1 MTAKVMSSP
10 ATRRRMLTPTLL
22 ALLLAGGGVLSLIL
36 ALVEPGER
44 IVVGP
49 ALLAHVTGLLAGYG
63 VAAMLVLMA
72 RSPVIEH
79 GVGADRLARWH
90 SRVGPVIILLA
101 AVHAVAAVQAWAQF
115 RGTDGVTAAREVLGW
130 PGLLA
135 ATLGLALLLAVG
147 VVSIRWIRRRLAY
160 EHWHVLHLLGYLAA
174 ALPFTHQLAGPNLAG
189 NRAVQ
194 IAWSLLYAYAF
205 ALVIRYRVV
214 QPLHQLWRHRLRVE
228 EIVPESRRVVSIV
241 MSGAHLDE
249 LRAEAGQFFRWRF
262 LTRSTWLASYPF
274 SLSAPPTNDR
284 LRITIKARGLG
295 TRLLH
300 DLHPGT
306 LVLAEGPY
314 GALTGARRR
323 RRRVLLIAGG
333 VGITPMRVLFE
344 SLDVP
349 GEDLTLVY
357 RAGSEDSLIFRAEL
371 DQIAA
376 RKGARVIYL
385 IGPSEDPANLLNAY
399 TLRAMVGELRERDI
413 YLCAPPR
420 MAARIRHS
428 LLHTGHS
435 RSQLHEEQDR
445 KSV

>member
-1 MTAKVMSSP
+1 M
-10 ATRRRMLTPTLL
+10 
-22 ALLLAGGGVLSLIL
+22 
-36 ALVEPGER
+36 
-44 IVVGP
+44 
-49 ALLAHVTGLLAGYG
+49 ALLAHASGMLAGYG

-72 RSPVIEH
+72 RSPPIEH

-90 SRVGPVIILLA
+90 SRAGAVIIVLA
-101 AVHAVAAVQAWAQF
+101 TVHAVAAVQAWADA
-115 RGTDGVTAAREVLGW
+115 RATSVPAAVRELLGW

-135 ATLGLALLLAVG
+135 ATSGLALLIAMG
-147 VVSIRWIRRRLAY
+147 IVSIRWIRRRLAY
-160 EHWHVLHLLGYLAA
+160 EHWHVLHLVTYLAA

-189 NRAVQ
+189 HRIAQV
-194 IAWSLLYAYAF
+194 AWSLLYAYAF

-228 EIVPESRRVVSIV
+228 AIVPESRRVVSIV

-295 TRLLH
+295 TRLLQ

-306 LVLAEGPY
+306 VVLAEGPY

-323 RRRVLLIAGG
+323 HQRVLLIAGG

-344 SLDVP
+344 ALDLP

-357 RAGSEDSLIFRAEL
+357 RAPSEEALIFRAEL
-371 DQIAA
+371 DEVAA

-385 IGPSEDPANLLNAY
+385 IGRSDDPANLLNAY
-399 TLRAMVGELRERDI
+399 TLRSMVGRLHEYDI

-420 MAARIRHS
+420 MAVPLRQS
-428 LLHTGHS
+428 LLHTGHR
-435 RSQLHEEQDR
+435 RSQLHEEQFTF
-445 KSV
+445 